1 MKRRRFIPALA
12 AATVPLALAPG
23 CRIEKVKRQKRPVET
38 LTIAG
43 RTIEELREQCRYD
56 LFDDFLPF
64 VERFVVDRDHGG
76 FMTAVARDGSRV
88 STDKTLADTAHGLWI
103 YSFLVRNIDRS
114 DKYTEIARKALT
126 FLRRDKP
133 VGDLLWPERFSRDG
147 RAKAKPDPRGLGD
160 LAAANALQ
168 EFARATGEGKWRDL
182 AKDTLIKIV
191 RHYDLADYYPQSGQ
205 DLLGPKAPPAPG
217 GRVLG
222 MWMRIVEISSAML
235 ADDADPRINEILD
248 RSIRAVVD
256 SHHNPDIDLTNEIMN
271 HDLSRPANEYA
282 RLVHTGNAIET
293 FRILMEEAARV
304 KDRALFDNAAGR
316 FRRHVEA
323 AWDAMF
329 GGVYRLCFDAEKN
342 VWDLSKELRVQEE
355 ALLGAL
361 TVIEHTDENWAKELY
376 GRLYSYIR
384 ERFPLRKYGYA
395 LWMEYADRRVA
406 FTPRAD
412 HVDIFYHPRHLMM
425 SMLAFDR
432 MLARGGGTLPKIFG

>member
-147 RAKAKPDPRGLGD
+147 RAKAKPDPPGLGD

-168 EFARATGEGKWRDL
+168 EFARAAGQGK
-182 AKDTLIKIV
+182 
-191 RHYDLADYYPQSGQ
+191 
-205 DLLGPKAPPAPG
+205 
-217 GRVLG
+217 
-222 MWMRIVEISSAML
+222 
-235 ADDADPRINEILD
+235 
-248 RSIRAVVD
+248 
-256 SHHNPDIDLTNEIMN
+256 
-271 HDLSRPANEYA
+271 
-282 RLVHTGNAIET
+282 
-293 FRILMEEAARV
+293 
-304 KDRALFDNAAGR
+304 
-316 FRRHVEA
+316 
-323 AWDAMF
+323 
-329 GGVYRLCFDAEKN
+329 
-342 VWDLSKELRVQEE
+342 
-355 ALLGAL
+355 
-361 TVIEHTDENWAKELY
+361 
-376 GRLYSYIR
+376 
-384 ERFPLRKYGYA
+384 
-395 LWMEYADRRVA
+395 
-406 FTPRAD
+406 
-412 HVDIFYHPRHLMM
+412 
-425 SMLAFDR
+425 
-432 MLARGGGTLPKIFG
+432 